1 MRNACSFNCCA
12 SEPHSGGIF
21 IYATAKAV
29 SPLQRP
35 VRSPGLLPA
44 DDEVAFPFRPR
55 MCPSTVNHLSVSV
68 DVEINRLVPVKY
80 LRTCEHVCSSL
91 RRCGRE
97 AEAAVCRV
105 AGPLSERRGGIQ
117 RPPNV
122 LKGSAIVAY
131 IVKSFTDQI
140 SSEIRHVRL

>member
-1 MRNACSFNCCA
+1 MRESSTNS
-12 SEPHSGGIF
+12 
-21 IYATAKAV
+21 V
-29 SPLQRP
+29 
-35 VRSPGLLPA
+35 VRLNHIP
-44 DDEVAFPFRPR
+44 VAFLYTLRRRSALCSGRSDVQGCCLLMMRWPSLSVLGK

-68 DVEINRLVPVKY
+68 DVQINRLVPVKY

-105 AGPLSERRGGIQ
+105 AGALSERRGGIQ

-122 LKGSAIVAY
+122 LKGSAIVGY